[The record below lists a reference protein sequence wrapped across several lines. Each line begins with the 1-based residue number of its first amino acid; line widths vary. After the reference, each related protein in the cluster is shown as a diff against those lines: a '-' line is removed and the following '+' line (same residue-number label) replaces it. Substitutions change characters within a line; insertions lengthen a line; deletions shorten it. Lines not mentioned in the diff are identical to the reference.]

1 MTITTFYYYNTTY
14 DDIVNTMG
22 KDLLS
27 FKGKDCVTIQK
38 VTQNRL

>member
-1 MTITTFYYYNTTY
+1 MTITTFYYYKTTY
-14 DDIVNTMG
+14 DDILNSMV

-27 FKGKDCVTIQK
+27 FKGKDCATIQK